1 MKKTLCMTLLLLVFL
16 GIGAQSVFETL
27 AQIELAKKELADNQ
41 KLVEEKIADL
51 RATNPLFAPQ
61 DPFESDFEYMARF
74 SLASPQIERVR
85 KQYLDDVLLRL
96 NKLRGRTWETTNLTV
111 TFGKYEPNSQTW
123 DIVIQHNEHQK
134 ERFEIKQTVERA
146 TAKTINDNQSRLVV
160 KGVLTIDLADRIGL
174 AKILVRDPVTSVEI
188 SKDFHPIIKL
198 DGRVGAYSPNGQLLA
213 LIKDRK
219 VGIYNIDTSQQIAE
233 FGHSNNV
240 ISGAFSPDGK
250 FLATGEG
257 NKYGPGI
264 SRIFNLETRQQI
276 AEFGHGDY
284 VNSVAFSPDGK
295 FLATGEGN
303 EYGPGISRIF
313 NLETRQQIA
322 EFGHGDDDYVNSV
335 AFSPDGKFLATGI
348 GSYYRGGATIFN
360 LETRQQIAEYDHR
373 RGVLSVS
380 FSPDGKYLATGC
392 EDGKARIYD
401 LGTNRESSSYVYGN
415 QVAWSPVGNY
425 LATSGSGK
433 TQIMNISTGAKHYL
447 YDVEGTLAFSPD
459 GRFLAIGDAIYRT
472 FITVEGAEPE

>member
-276 AEFGHGDY
+276 AE
-284 VNSVAFSPDGK
+284 
-295 FLATGEGN
+295 
-303 EYGPGISRIF
+303 
-313 NLETRQQIA
+313 
-322 EFGHGDDDYVNSV
+322 
-335 AFSPDGKFLATGI
+335 
-348 GSYYRGGATIFN
+348 
-360 LETRQQIAEYDHR
+360 YDHR

-472 FITVEGAEPE
+472 FITMEGAEPE

>member
-276 AEFGHGDY
+276 AEFGHGDDDY

-303 EYGPGISRIF
+303 EYGPGISR
-313 NLETRQQIA
+313 
-322 EFGHGDDDYVNSV
+322 
-335 AFSPDGKFLATGI
+335 
-348 GSYYRGGATIFN
+348 IFN

-472 FITVEGAEPE
+472 FITMEGAEPE

>member
-16 GIGAQSVFETL
+16 GIGAQSVSETI

-51 RATNPLFAPQ
+51 RSTNPLFAPQ
-61 DPFESDFEYMARF
+61 DAFESDFEYLARL

-85 KQYLDDVLLRL
+85 KQYLDDVWLKL
-96 NKLRGRTWETTNLTV
+96 NKLRSRTWETTNLTV

-257 NKYGPGI
+257 N
-264 SRIFNLETRQQI
+264 
-276 AEFGHGDY
+276 
-284 VNSVAFSPDGK
+284 
-295 FLATGEGN
+295 
-303 EYGPGISRIF
+303 EYGPGISR
-313 NLETRQQIA
+313 
-322 EFGHGDDDYVNSV
+322 
-335 AFSPDGKFLATGI
+335 
-348 GSYYRGGATIFN
+348 IFN

-472 FITVEGAEPE
+472 FITMEGAEPE

>member
-257 NKYGPGI
+257 N
-264 SRIFNLETRQQI
+264 
-276 AEFGHGDY
+276 
-284 VNSVAFSPDGK
+284 
-295 FLATGEGN
+295 
-303 EYGPGISRIF
+303 EYGPGISR
-313 NLETRQQIA
+313 
-322 EFGHGDDDYVNSV
+322 
-335 AFSPDGKFLATGI
+335 
-348 GSYYRGGATIFN
+348 IFN

-472 FITVEGAEPE
+472 FITMEGAEPE